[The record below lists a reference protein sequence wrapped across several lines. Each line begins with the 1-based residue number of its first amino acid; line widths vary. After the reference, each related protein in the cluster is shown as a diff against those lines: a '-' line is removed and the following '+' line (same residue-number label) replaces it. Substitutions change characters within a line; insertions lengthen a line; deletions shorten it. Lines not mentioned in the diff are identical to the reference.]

1 MFIDTFKSFSLTF
14 YCFYSVTHHFSTFHK
29 GQNAKDSIHRSG
41 TLQVIDYQQTGEEKF
56 FLLLLI
62 ISDGGKLELWDLETG
77 ATVRSVRGH
86 DEDAVTA
93 VKVTMVTSN
102 SV

>member
-1 MFIDTFKSFSLTF
+1 MD
-14 YCFYSVTHHFSTFHK
+14 Y
-29 GQNAKDSIHRSG
+29 
-41 TLQVIDYQQTGEEKF
+41 LQTREEDFF
-56 FLLLLI
+56 FLLF

-93 VKVTMVTSN
+93 VKVTS
-102 SV
+102 

>member
-1 MFIDTFKSFSLTF
+1 M
-14 YCFYSVTHHFSTFHK
+14 
-29 GQNAKDSIHRSG
+29 
-41 TLQVIDYQQTGEEKF
+41 
-56 FLLLLI
+56 LLLI

-86 DEDAVTA
+86 DEDAVTV

>member
-1 MFIDTFKSFSLTF
+1 M
-14 YCFYSVTHHFSTFHK
+14 
-29 GQNAKDSIHRSG
+29 
-41 TLQVIDYQQTGEEKF
+41 
-56 FLLLLI
+56 LLLI

>member
-1 MFIDTFKSFSLTF
+1 M
-14 YCFYSVTHHFSTFHK
+14 
-29 GQNAKDSIHRSG
+29 
-41 TLQVIDYQQTGEEKF
+41 
-56 FLLLLI
+56 LLLI

-77 ATVRSVRGH
+77 ATVSSVRGH

-93 VKVTMVTSN
+93 VKVTMLPAN

>member
-1 MFIDTFKSFSLTF
+1 M
-14 YCFYSVTHHFSTFHK
+14 
-29 GQNAKDSIHRSG
+29 
-41 TLQVIDYQQTGEEKF
+41 QVLDYLQTGEEHL
-56 FLLLLI
+56 FLLLLF

-77 ATVRSVRGH
+77 TTVRSVRGH

-102 SV
+102 SGLGGQTGGSHALHANL

>member
-1 MFIDTFKSFSLTF
+1 MRAKGQV
-14 YCFYSVTHHFSTFHK
+14 YRASTALVSQGR
-29 GQNAKDSIHRSG
+29 GQNAKDNIHRLG
-41 TLQVIDYQQTGEEKF
+41 TLQVIDNLQTGEEQF

>member
-1 MFIDTFKSFSLTF
+1 M
-14 YCFYSVTHHFSTFHK
+14 
-29 GQNAKDSIHRSG
+29 
-41 TLQVIDYQQTGEEKF
+41 DYLQTGGRGI
-56 FLLLLI
+56 FLLLF

-93 VKVTMVTSN
+93 VKVTS
-102 SV
+102 